1 MSDRTQEAPAES
13 RTPDARSLV
22 AAIREIVAELH
33 PHLDARAGVTLDSS
47 LDRDL
52 GLDSLSRMELLSR
65 LERRFGVTIPEAVM
79 ANAETARELLPALRA
94 GERRRR
100 TAGMVRADGAG
111 HGPETVHGAGAV
123 RGIGTAHGVEA
134 IRGREPTRAGS
145 EAAGDSETAGG
156 SGTPPRSET
165 IHPSEAARLSTAE
178 PEAVEAV
185 EAADAIPT
193 GTSTLLEAVDFHAHR
208 HGDRV
213 HVELY
218 GSTDAPEGE
227 PARITFAALVERAEH
242 LAAGLADRGL
252 APGQSAALML
262 PTGLDYLA
270 TFLAV
275 QMAGAI
281 PVPIYPPAR
290 PSQLE
295 DHVRRHAGILAN
307 ARARTLVT
315 FGPALG
321 VSRLL
326 TAQVPG
332 LDSVLDVAGL
342 DKAGRLRER
351 PALDESS
358 TAFLQ
363 YTSGST
369 GSPKGVVL
377 SHGDVIASLK
387 AMAVAL
393 GATPRD
399 VFVSWLPL
407 YHDMG
412 LIGAWMGSLYYGFP
426 LVLMSPLDFLARPA
440 RWLEAIHRHRGTLSG
455 GPNFAYELCV
465 RRIEPEE
472 AEGLDLSSWRLAF
485 NGAEPVSP
493 DTMDRFTAKFV
504 PCGLPGKAMTP
515 VYGLAEATLGV
526 AFTPIGRGP
535 RVDVVDAEAMA
546 RRGRAAP
553 LPGGDTAADGTPA
566 GGPDGA
572 GPPAGGRQAGGAP
585 AGGPPVHGP
594 HAGEPST
601 GGSSAGGSDV
611 EGPHVGG
618 PSAGGPP
625 SVRPSAGVSSGRVRR
640 FVSCGPPIPGFEVRI
655 VDDRGTE
662 LEERAEGAV
671 EFRGPSTTSGY
682 FRNPAASRALFDGDW
697 LRSGD
702 RGYVAGG
709 ELYLTGRD
717 KDLIVRA
724 GRNLYPYDLE
734 AAVGEIDGVRKGC
747 VAVFAASDPAAGTER
762 LVVVAETREEDAERK
777 REIVE
782 AITHAAA
789 ALIGAGPDEVVLAP
803 PQSVLKTSSGKIRR
817 VAVRELFESGALER
831 GAGSVRMQIARLAL
845 AAARGTVRSWGRRAA
860 RAAYTAY
867 AGAVAAVTFG
877 LAWLVVVVAPGS
889 ERARWRRGRV
899 LCRAAFRALGIRIRV
914 SGASNLDGA
923 ARYVLVANHASY
935 LDGPLLFAAIPA
947 RVGYVVKGELA
958 GNAFLAPL
966 LRALGAEFVNRLDH
980 ERSVAAAAS
989 LADRLARGGS
999 LGFFPEGTLH
1009 RMPGLLPFRLGA
1021 FSIAVEGGARVVPV
1035 TIAGTRSVMRDGQ
1048 WIPRPGPVSVRIAA
1062 PIAPPPAGRPITLD
1076 HGPADESGDES
1087 ATAPIPGPAA
1097 EPSGGPAAGPG
1108 RRPAGVTGREP
1119 LDGSSGDPPDGSSW
1133 ARAVKLRDAARAV
1146 ILAQCGEPDL
1156 GTRLDVL
1163 DALRR
1168 RKREEGME

>member
-1 MSDRTQEAPAES
+1 MSRIRARRQHDPQDYKPRDGGHGSLRYHRLPVPSRGPSAGDLPAMSSAMSNRTKEES
-13 RTPDARSLV
+13 AGSRDLDAQSLV
-22 AAIREIVAELH
+22 AAMREVVTELH
-33 PHLDARAGVTLDSS
+33 PHLGARAEITLDSS

-65 LERRFGVTIPEAVM
+65 LERRFGATIPETVM
-79 ANAETARELLPALRA
+79 ANAETARELLPALLA
-94 GERRRR
+94 GDRRQR
-100 TAGMVRADGAG
+100 
-111 HGPETVHGAGAV
+111 GAV
-123 RGIGTAHGVEA
+123 SVRSREA
-134 IRGREPTRAGS
+134 GLE
-145 EAAGDSETAGG
+145 
-156 SGTPPRSET
+156 
-165 IHPSEAARLSTAE
+165 
-178 PEAVEAV
+178 VV
-185 EAADAIPT
+185 DAIPLDA
-193 GTSTLLEAVDFHAHR
+193 STLLDAVDFHARH
-208 HGDRV
+208 HGDSV
-213 HVELY
+213 HVELHE
-218 GSTDAPEGE
+218 SDRE
-227 PARITFAALVERAEH
+227 PLPITFAALVDRAEH
-242 LAAGLADRGL
+242 IAAGLANRGL
-252 APGQSAALML
+252 SPGQSAALML

-270 TFLAV
+270 TFLGV
-275 QMAGAI
+275 QMAGGI

-290 PSQLE
+290 PSQIE
-295 DHVRRHAGILAN
+295 DHVSRHAGILAN
-307 ARARTLVT
+307 AKARTLVT
-315 FGPALG
+315 FGPAIG

-326 TAQVPG
+326 TARVPG
-332 LDSVLDVAGL
+332 LDSVVDVAAL
-342 DKAGRLRER
+342 DGDGRLGER
-351 PALDESS
+351 PVLDESS

-377 SHGDVIASLK
+377 SHGDVLASLK

-465 RRIEPEE
+465 RRIGPEE

-485 NGAEPVSP
+485 NGAEPVNP
-493 DTMDRFTAKFV
+493 DTMDRFTTKFA
-504 PCGLPGKAMTP
+504 PYGFPDNAMTP

-535 RVDVVDAEAMA
+535 RIETVDADAMA
-546 RRGRAAP
+546 RRARAVP
-553 LPGGDTAADGTPA
+553 PGAGTPA
-566 GGPDGA
+566 E
-572 GPPAGGRQAGGAP
+572 R
-585 AGGPPVHGP
+585 
-594 HAGEPST
+594 T
-601 GGSSAGGSDV
+601 
-611 EGPHVGG
+611 
-618 PSAGGPP
+618 
-625 SVRPSAGVSSGRVRR
+625 RR

-682 FRNPAASRALFDGDW
+682 FRNPAASRALFDGEW

-709 ELYLTGRD
+709 ELYVTGRD

-762 LVVVAETREEDAERK
+762 LVVVAETREEDPARK
-777 REIVE
+777 REIVD
-782 AITHAAA
+782 AITRAGAV
-789 ALIGAGPDEVVLAP
+789 LIGAGPDEIVLAP
-803 PQSVLKTSSGKIRR
+803 PHSVLKTSSGKIRR
-817 VAVRELFESGALER
+817 VAVRELFESGALRR

-845 AAARGTVRSWGRRAA
+845 AATRGTVRSWARGAA
-860 RAAYTAY
+860 RTAYTVY
-867 AGAVAAVTFG
+867 AGVVAAATFG
-877 LAWLVVVVAPGS
+877 LAWLVVVMAPGS
-889 ERARWRRGRV
+889 ERARWRRGRM

-914 SGASNLDGA
+914 SGASNLDSGG
-923 ARYVLVANHASY
+923 RHVLVANHASY
-935 LDGPLLFAAIPA
+935 LDGPLLFAAVPA
-947 RVGYVVKGELA
+947 QVGYVVKGELA
-958 GNAFLAPL
+958 GNVFLAPL

-980 ERSVAAAAS
+980 ERSVADAAS

-1009 RMPGLLPFRLGA
+1009 RMPGLLPFRIGA
-1021 FSIAVEGGARVVPV
+1021 FSVAVEGGARVVPV

-1062 PIAPPPAGRPITLD
+1062 PIAPPSAAPPIRSD
-1076 HGPADESGDES
+1076 HGPADESDDES
-1087 ATAPIPGPAA
+1087 TAAQIPDPA
-1097 EPSGGPAAGPG
+1097 SGPG
-1108 RRPAGVTGREP
+1108 RGPSTGPGSEPADGTSPEP
-1119 LDGSSGDPPDGSSW
+1119 VDGSSGQPPDASSW

-1156 GTRLDVL
+1156 GARLDVL
-1163 DALRR
+1163 DTLRR
-1168 RKREEGME
+1168 RKREEVE

>member
-1 MSDRTQEAPAES
+1 MSDRTQEDPAES
-13 RTPDARSLV
+13 RTLDAQSLV
-22 AAIREIVAELH
+22 AAMREIVAELH
-33 PHLDARAGVTLDSS
+33 PHLGARAGVTLDSS

-65 LERRFGVTIPEAVM
+65 LERRFGVTIPETVM

-100 TAGMVRADGAG
+100 TAR
-111 HGPETVHGAGAV
+111 
-123 RGIGTAHGVEA
+123 TARH
-134 IRGREPTRAGS
+134 
-145 EAAGDSETAGG
+145 
-156 SGTPPRSET
+156 SET
-165 IHPSEAARLSTAE
+165 IHRSEAARLSAAG
-178 PEAVEAV
+178 PEAVETA

-193 GTSTLLEAVDFHAHR
+193 GAATLLEAIDFHARR
-208 HGDRV
+208 HGGRV
-213 HVELY
+213 HVDLY
-218 GSTDAPEGE
+218 GSAGAPEGE

-242 LAAGLADRGL
+242 IAAGLANRGL

-295 DHVRRHAGILAN
+295 DHTRRHAGVLAN

-315 FGPALG
+315 FAPALG

-342 DKAGRLRER
+342 DRDGRLRER

-377 SHGDVIASLK
+377 SHGDVLASLR
-387 AMAVAL
+387 AMAAAL

-465 RRIEPEE
+465 RRIEPDQM
-472 AEGLDLSSWRLAF
+472 EGFDLSSWRLAF
-485 NGAEPVSP
+485 NGAEPVNP

-504 PCGLPGKAMTP
+504 PYGLPGKAMTP

-535 RVDVVDAEAMA
+535 RIDVVDAEAIA

-553 LPGGDTAADGTPA
+553 LPGGTSTDGTPA
-566 GGPDGA
+566 DGPPVA
-572 GPPAGGRQAGGAP
+572 GPSAGGRHAGGAPASGSHVAEPPAEGRQAGGSP
-585 AGGPPVHGP
+585 AGGP
-594 HAGEPST
+594 AGR
-601 GGSSAGGSDV
+601 AL
-611 EGPHVGG
+611 
-618 PSAGGPP
+618 
-625 SVRPSAGVSSGRVRR
+625 R

-662 LEERAEGAV
+662 IEERAEGAV

-682 FRNPAASRALFDGDW
+682 FRNPAANRALFDGEW

-709 ELYLTGRD
+709 ELYVTGRD

-747 VAVFAASDPAAGTER
+747 VAVFAAPDPAAGTER
-762 LVVVAETREEDAERK
+762 LVVVAETRERDAGRRRGIE
-777 REIVE
+777 E
-782 AITHAAA
+782 AIVRAASA
-789 ALIGAGPDEVVLAP
+789 QLGSGPDEVVLAP
-803 PQSVLKTSSGKIRR
+803 PHSVLKTSSGKIRR
-817 VAVRELFESGALER
+817 VAVRELFESGALKR
-831 GAGSVRMQIARLAL
+831 GGRLGADAGRP
-845 AAARGTVRSWGRRAA
+845 A
-860 RAAYTAY
+860 RAGRGPRH
-867 AGAVAAVTFG
+867 GAVV
-877 LAWLVVVVAPGS
+877 
-889 ERARWRRGRV
+889 
-899 LCRAAFRALGIRIRV
+899 
-914 SGASNLDGA
+914 GA
-923 ARYVLVANHASY
+923 AG
-935 LDGPLLFAAIPA
+935 GPRRLHGVCRGGRPGDV
-947 RVGYVVKGELA
+947 RA
-958 GNAFLAPL
+958 G
-966 LRALGAEFVNRLDH
+966 
-980 ERSVAAAAS
+980 
-989 LADRLARGGS
+989 LARGGDGARERARP
-999 LGFFPEGTLH
+999 LAPRAGALPGRVPGPRHPYPGERRIEPGEGRAVRPRRQPRELSRRPATL
-1009 RMPGLLPFRLGA
+1009 RGDSGAGRLRREGRACRQRLPRAAPARARGRVRQPAGSRAQRRRRRVACGPARARRLAGLLPRGHPAPDAGA
-1021 FSIAVEGGARVVPV
+1021 AAVPARRVLRRGG
-1035 TIAGTRSVMRDGQ
+1035 
-1048 WIPRPGPVSVRIAA
+1048 
-1062 PIAPPPAGRPITLD
+1062 
-1076 HGPADESGDES
+1076 
-1087 ATAPIPGPAA
+1087 
-1097 EPSGGPAAGPG
+1097 G
-1108 RRPAGVTGREP
+1108 RRPRRSGHHRRLALGHARRPVDPAPGAGVGPHRRPDRRAAGRFAEP
-1119 LDGSSGDPPDGSSW
+1119 AG
-1133 ARAVKLRDAARAV
+1133 
-1146 ILAQCGEPDL
+1146 
-1156 GTRLDVL
+1156 
-1163 DALRR
+1163 
-1168 RKREEGME
+1168 

>member
-1 MSDRTQEAPAES
+1 MSGRPRRALPGRWPPANNRAMSDRTQEAPAEP
-13 RTPDARSLV
+13 RILDEQSLV
-22 AAIREIVAELH
+22 AAMREIVAELH
-33 PHLDARAGVTLDSS
+33 PHLGARAGVTLDSS

-65 LERRFGVTIPEAVM
+65 LERRFGVMIPEAVM

-100 TAGMVRADGAG
+100 TAGTARTDGAARPSVT
-111 HGPETVHGAGAV
+111 GPDTVETPV
-123 RGIGTAHGVEA
+123 
-134 IRGREPTRAGS
+134 
-145 EAAGDSETAGG
+145 
-156 SGTPPRSET
+156 
-165 IHPSEAARLSTAE
+165 
-178 PEAVEAV
+178 
-185 EAADAIPT
+185 AADAIPT
-193 GTSTLLEAVDFHAHR
+193 GASTLLEAVDFHARR

-218 GSTDAPEGE
+218 GSADAPEGE
-227 PARITFAALVERAEH
+227 PARITFAALVERAER

-342 DKAGRLRER
+342 GKAGRLRER

-465 RRIEPEE
+465 RRIEPEQMD
-472 AEGLDLSSWRLAF
+472 GLDLSSWRLAF

-504 PCGLPGKAMTP
+504 PCGLPGNAMTP

-553 LPGGDTAADGTPA
+553 LPGGTAERA
-566 GGPDGA
+566 
-572 GPPAGGRQAGGAP
+572 
-585 AGGPPVHGP
+585 
-594 HAGEPST
+594 
-601 GGSSAGGSDV
+601 
-611 EGPHVGG
+611 
-618 PSAGGPP
+618 
-625 SVRPSAGVSSGRVRR
+625 RR

-709 ELYLTGRD
+709 ELYVTGRD

-724 GRNLYPYDLE
+724 GHNLYPYDLE

-747 VAVFAASDPAAGTER
+747 VAVFAAADPAAGTER
-762 LVVVAETREEDAERK
+762 LVVVAETREEDPER
-777 REIVE
+777 RRGIEE
-782 AITHAAA
+782 AIVRAAA
-789 ALIGAGPDEVVLAP
+789 AQLGSGPDEVVLAP
-803 PQSVLKTSSGKIRR
+803 PHSVLKTSSGKIRR
-817 VAVRELFESGALER
+817 VAVRELFESGALGR
-831 GAGSVRMQIARLAL
+831 GAGSVRMQVARLAL

-867 AGAVAAVTFG
+867 AAVVAAVTFG
-877 LAWLVVVVAPGS
+877 LAWLVVVIAPGS
-889 ERARWRRGRV
+889 ERARWRRGRA

-914 SGASNLDGA
+914 SGASNLEGA

-980 ERSVAAAAS
+980 ERSVADAVS
-989 LADRLARGGS
+989 LAGRLARGGS

-1021 FSIAVEGGARVVPV
+1021 FSVAVEGGARVVPV

-1048 WIPRPGPVSVRIAA
+1048 WIPRPGPVSVRIAP
-1062 PIAPPPAGRPITLD
+1062 PIAPGSE
-1076 HGPADESGDES
+1076 PADG
-1087 ATAPIPGPAA
+1087 TIPGPADG
-1097 EPSGGPAAGPG
+1097 SGG
-1108 RRPAGVTGREP
+1108 E
-1119 LDGSSGDPPDGSSW
+1119 PPDASSW
-1133 ARAVKLRDAARAV
+1133 TRAVKLRDAARAV

-1163 DALRR
+1163 DTLRR
-1168 RKREEGME
+1168 SKKEEVQ

>member
-1 MSDRTQEAPAES
+1 MSDRAQEASAEPQP
-13 RTPDARSLV
+13 PDAQALV
-22 AAIREIVAELH
+22 AAMREIVAELH
-33 PHLDARAGVTLDSS
+33 PHLGARADVTLDSS

-65 LERRFGVTIPEAVM
+65 LERTFGITIPEAVM
-79 ANAETARELLPALRA
+79 ANAETARELLPALLA
-94 GERRRR
+94 GGRRRR
-100 TAGMVRADGAG
+100 MPA
-111 HGPETVHGAGAV
+111 AV
-123 RGIGTAHGVEA
+123 RDHE
-134 IRGREPTRAGS
+134 TRS
-145 EAAGDSETAGG
+145 
-156 SGTPPRSET
+156 
-165 IHPSEAARLSTAE
+165 
-178 PEAVEAV
+178 

-193 GTSTLLEAVDFHAHR
+193 GAGTLLEAVDFHARR
-208 HGDRV
+208 HGGRV

-218 GSTDAPEGE
+218 GSEGE
-227 PARITFAALVERAEH
+227 PARITFAALVDRAEH
-242 LAAGLADRGL
+242 IAAGLANRGL
-252 APGQSAALML
+252 SPGQSAALML

-290 PSQLE
+290 LSQLE

-307 ARARTLVT
+307 ARTRTLVT
-315 FGPALG
+315 FAPALG
-321 VSRLL
+321 VSKLL

-332 LDSVLDVAGL
+332 LDSVVDVAGL
-342 DKAGRLRER
+342 DRDGRFRER

-465 RRIEPEE
+465 RRIGPEE

-493 DTMDRFTAKFV
+493 DTMARFTAKFT
-504 PCGLPGKAMTP
+504 PYGLPPKAMTP

-535 RVDVVDAEAMA
+535 RIDVVDAEAMA
-546 RRGRAAP
+546 RRSRAAP
-553 LPGGDTAADGTPA
+553 LVGAMPVDGIPA
-566 GGPDGA
+566 GGTSAGGPSADGSHA
-572 GPPAGGRQAGGAP
+572 GGPPAGEQSAGRPHVGEPSAGGLSAEGPHAEGLPAGSPPAP
-585 AGGPPVHGP
+585 ESHAGGPPER
-594 HAGEPST
+594 AL
-601 GGSSAGGSDV
+601 
-611 EGPHVGG
+611 
-618 PSAGGPP
+618 
-625 SVRPSAGVSSGRVRR
+625 R

-655 VDDRGTE
+655 VDGRGTE
-662 LEERAEGAV
+662 LEERAEGSV

-682 FRNPAASRALFDGDW
+682 FRNPAATRALFDGEW

-709 ELYLTGRD
+709 ELYVTGRD

-734 AAVGEIDGVRKGC
+734 AAVGEVDGVRKGC
-747 VAVFAASDPAAGTER
+747 VAVFASPDPAAGTER
-762 LVVVAETREEDAERK
+762 LVVVAETRENDAGRRRAIE
-777 REIVE
+777 E
-782 AITHAAA
+782 AIVRVAAA
-789 ALIGAGPDEVVLAP
+789 ELGAAPDEIVLAP
-803 PQSVLKTSSGKIRR
+803 PHSVLKTSSGKIRR
-817 VAVRELFESGALER
+817 VAVRELFESGALRR
-831 GAGSVRMQIARLAL
+831 GAASVRMQVARLAL
-845 AAARGTVRSWGRRAA
+845 AAAGGTIRSWARRVA
-860 RAAYTAY
+860 RAAYATH
-867 AGAVAAVTFG
+867 AGVVAAATFV
-877 LAWLVVVVAPGS
+877 LVWLGVVVMPGS
-889 ERARWRRGRV
+889 KPARWRRGRM
-899 LCRAAFRALGIRIRV
+899 LARAAFRALGIRIRA
-914 SGASNLDGA
+914 SGLSHMKSGE
-923 ARYVLVANHASY
+923 RYVLVANHASY

-958 GNAFLAPL
+958 ANPFIAPL
-966 LRALGAEFVNRLDH
+966 LRALGVEFVNRLDH
-980 ERSVAAAAS
+980 ERSVADAAS
-989 LADRLARGGS
+989 LAARLARGDA

-1021 FSIAVEGGARVVPV
+1021 FSAAVEGGAHVVPV
-1035 TIAGTRSVMRDGQ
+1035 TITGTRSALRDGQ
-1048 WIPRPGPVSVRIAA
+1048 WIPRPGTVSVRIAP
-1062 PIAPPPAGRPITLD
+1062 PIAPPPAAPPVTPSQGS
-1076 HGPADESGDES
+1076 ADG
-1087 ATAPIPGPAA
+1087 PIPELEDG
-1097 EPSGGPAAGPG
+1097 EL
-1108 RRPAGVTGREP
+1108 E
-1119 LDGSSGDPPDGSSW
+1119 DGSSPEPADAGGRGPSAGPDGEPAGASSW
-1133 ARAVKLRDAARAV
+1133 TRAVKLRDAARAV

-1163 DALRR
+1163 DVLRR
-1168 RKREEGME
+1168 RKKEEGME

>member
-1 MSDRTQEAPAES
+1 MSDRAQEASTSS
-13 RTPDARSLV
+13 RTPDAQSLV
-22 AAIREIVAELH
+22 AAMREVVTELH
-33 PHLDARAGVTLDSS
+33 PHLGARAEITLDSS

-65 LERRFGVTIPEAVM
+65 LEHRFGATIPETVM
-79 ANAETARELLPALRA
+79 ANAETARELLPALL
-94 GERRRR
+94 
-100 TAGMVRADGAG
+100 
-111 HGPETVHGAGAV
+111 
-123 RGIGTAHGVEA
+123 
-134 IRGREPTRAGS
+134 
-145 EAAGDSETAGG
+145 AGDRRQRGAAPVRSREAGLD
-156 SGTPPRSET
+156 R
-165 IHPSEAARLSTAE
+165 
-178 PEAVEAV
+178 V
-185 EAADAIPT
+185 DAIPT
-193 GTSTLLEAVDFHAHR
+193 DASTLLEAVDFHARR

-218 GSTDAPEGE
+218 GSAGAPEGE
-227 PARITFAALVERAEH
+227 PLRVTFAALVDRAEH
-242 LAAGLADRGL
+242 IAAGLANRGL
-252 APGQSAALML
+252 SPGQSAALML

-275 QMAGAI
+275 QIAGAI

-307 ARARTLVT
+307 ARTRTLVT
-315 FGPALG
+315 FAPALG
-321 VSRLL
+321 VSKLL

-332 LDSVLDVAGL
+332 LDSVVDVAGL
-342 DKAGRLRER
+342 DRDGRFRER

-369 GSPKGVVL
+369 GNPKGVVL

-440 RWLEAIHRHRGTLSG
+440 RWLEAIHRRRGTLSG

-465 RRIEPEE
+465 RRIGPEE
-472 AEGLDLSSWRLAF
+472 VEGLDLSSWRLAF

-493 DTMDRFTAKFV
+493 DTMDRFTAKFT
-504 PCGLPGKAMTP
+504 PCGLPPKAMTP

-535 RVDVVDAEAMA
+535 RIDVVDAEAMA
-546 RRGRAAP
+546 RRARAVP
-553 LPGGDTAADGTPA
+553 LPGTVAANGTPPGGPSVDGSHA
-566 GGPDGA
+566 GGSS
-572 GPPAGGRQAGGAP
+572 AGGQSAGR
-585 AGGPPVHGP
+585 P
-594 HAGEPST
+594 HAGEPS
-601 GGSSAGGSDV
+601 AGGQSA
-611 EGPHVGG
+611 EGPHAEGLPAG
-618 PSAGGPP
+618 SPPAPESHAGGPP
-625 SVRPSAGVSSGRVRR
+625 ERALR

-682 FRNPAASRALFDGDW
+682 FRNPAASRALFDGEW

-709 ELYLTGRD
+709 ELYVTGRD

-734 AAVGEIDGVRKGC
+734 AAVGGIDGVRKGC
-747 VAVFAASDPAAGTER
+747 VAVFASPDPAAGTER
-762 LVVVAETREEDAERK
+762 LVVVAETRAEAPERK
-777 REIVE
+777 REIVD
-782 AITHAAA
+782 AIQRTAAA
-789 ALIGAGPDEVVLAP
+789 QLGSGPDEIVLAP
-803 PQSVLKTSSGKIRR
+803 PHSVLKTSSGKIRR
-817 VAVRELFESGALER
+817 VAVRELFESGALRR
-831 GAGSVRMQIARLAL
+831 GAGSVRMQVVRLAL
-845 AAARGTVRSWGRRAA
+845 AAARGTVQSWARRAA
-860 RAAYTAY
+860 RVAY
-867 AGAVAAVTFG
+867 AIHTGMVVAVTFA
-877 LAWLVVVVAPGS
+877 LAWPAVVAIPGS
-889 ERARWRRGRV
+889 ARARWRRGRV
-899 LCRAAFRALGIRIRV
+899 LCKAAFRALGIRIRV
-914 SGASNLDGA
+914 SGAFDPERGG
-923 ARYVLVANHASY
+923 RYVLVANHASY
-935 LDGPLLFAAIPA
+935 LDGPLLFAAVPI

-958 GNAFLAPL
+958 GNVFLAPL
-966 LRALGAEFVNRLDH
+966 LRALGAIFVNRLDH
-980 ERSVAAAAS
+980 ERSVADAAF
-989 LADRLARGGS
+989 LADRLARGDA

-1021 FSIAVEGGARVVPV
+1021 FSVAVAGEASVVPV
-1035 TIAGTRSVMRDGQ
+1035 TIVGSRSALRDGQ
-1048 WIPRPGPVSVRIAA
+1048 WIPRPGTISIRIAA
-1062 PIAPPPAGRPITLD
+1062 PIAPPIRSNEEAPV
-1076 HGPADESGDES
+1076 ESGRLS
-1087 ATAPIPGPAA
+1087 PASGRGAPIEAGGVAPGA
-1097 EPSGGPAAGPG
+1097 PG
-1108 RRPAGVTGREP
+1108 RGSPESGEGSRGASSRTWPDEP
-1119 LDGSSGDPPDGSSW
+1119 DPPDRESPKASGW
-1133 ARAVKLRDAARAV
+1133 GQAVKLRDAARAV

-1163 DALRR
+1163 DVLRR
-1168 RKREEGME
+1168 RKKEEGME

>member
-1 MSDRTQEAPAES
+1 MSDRAQEDPAES

-100 TAGMVRADGAG
+100 TAGTDGA
-111 HGPETVHGAGAV
+111 VYGAGAV
-123 RGIGTAHGVEA
+123 PGPGTAHGVEA
-134 IRGREPTRAGS
+134 IRGREPTHAGS
-145 EAAGDSETAGG
+145 EAAGDSETADGSGAAEGSRAAGG

-165 IHPSEAARLSTAE
+165 IHPSEAACLSTAG
-178 PEAVEAV
+178 PEAVETAEAIEAV
-185 EAADAIPT
+185 EAADAVPT
-193 GTSTLLEAVDFHAHR
+193 GASTLLEAVDFHAHR

-218 GSTDAPEGE
+218 GSADAPEGE
-227 PARITFAALVERAEH
+227 PARITFAALVERAEQ
-242 LAAGLADRGL
+242 LAAGLAGRGL

-377 SHGDVIASLK
+377 SHGDLIASLE

-465 RRIEPEE
+465 RRIEPEQM
-472 AEGLDLSSWRLAF
+472 EGLDLSSWRLAF

-553 LPGGDTAADGTPA
+553 LPGGTAADGTSAGGPAVAGPSAGGRQARGSHTGGPGGTGPPAEGRQAGGSHAGGPGGTGPPAEGRQAGGTPA
-566 GGPDGA
+566 GGPA
-572 GPPAGGRQAGGAP
+572 
-585 AGGPPVHGP
+585 
-594 HAGEPST
+594 
-601 GGSSAGGSDV
+601 
-611 EGPHVGG
+611 
-618 PSAGGPP
+618 
-625 SVRPSAGVSSGRVRR
+625 GRVRR

-709 ELYLTGRD
+709 ELHITGRD

-747 VAVFAASDPAAGTER
+747 VAVFAASDPTAGTER
-762 LVVVAETREEDAERK
+762 LVVVAETREKDAERK

-782 AITHAAA
+782 AITRAAA

-831 GAGSVRMQIARLAL
+831 GAGSVRMQVARLAL

-860 RAAYTAY
+860 RATYTAY
-867 AGAVAAVTFG
+867 AAMVAAVTFG

-914 SGASNLDGA
+914 SGASNLDGV

-947 RVGYVVKGELA
+947 RVGYVIKGELA

-1021 FSIAVEGGARVVPV
+1021 FSVAVEGGARVVPV

-1062 PIAPPPAGRPITLD
+1062 PIAPGSEPSDGTSPGPVDGSGGEPAG
-1076 HGPADESGDES
+1076 A
-1087 ATAPIPGPAA
+1087 
-1097 EPSGGPAAGPG
+1097 
-1108 RRPAGVTGREP
+1108 
-1119 LDGSSGDPPDGSSW
+1119 SSW

>member
-1 MSDRTQEAPAES
+1 MSGRPRRALPGRWPPANNRAMSDRTQEAPAEP
-13 RTPDARSLV
+13 RILDEQSLV
-22 AAIREIVAELH
+22 AAMREIVAELH
-33 PHLDARAGVTLDSS
+33 PHLGARAGVTLDSS

-100 TAGMVRADGAG
+100 TAGTARTDGAARPSVT
-111 HGPETVHGAGAV
+111 GPDTVETPV
-123 RGIGTAHGVEA
+123 
-134 IRGREPTRAGS
+134 
-145 EAAGDSETAGG
+145 
-156 SGTPPRSET
+156 
-165 IHPSEAARLSTAE
+165 
-178 PEAVEAV
+178 
-185 EAADAIPT
+185 AADAIPT
-193 GTSTLLEAVDFHAHR
+193 GASTLLEAVDFHARR

-218 GSTDAPEGE
+218 GSADAPEGE
-227 PARITFAALVERAEH
+227 PARITFAALVERAER

-342 DKAGRLRER
+342 GKAGRLRER

-465 RRIEPEE
+465 RRIEPEQMD
-472 AEGLDLSSWRLAF
+472 GLDLSSWRLAF

-504 PCGLPGKAMTP
+504 PCGLPGNAMTP

-553 LPGGDTAADGTPA
+553 LPGGTAERA
-566 GGPDGA
+566 
-572 GPPAGGRQAGGAP
+572 
-585 AGGPPVHGP
+585 
-594 HAGEPST
+594 
-601 GGSSAGGSDV
+601 
-611 EGPHVGG
+611 
-618 PSAGGPP
+618 
-625 SVRPSAGVSSGRVRR
+625 RR

-709 ELYLTGRD
+709 ELYVTGRD

-734 AAVGEIDGVRKGC
+734 AAVGGVDGVRKGC
-747 VAVFAASDPAAGTER
+747 VAVFASADPAAGTER
-762 LVVVAETREEDAERK
+762 LVVVAETREEDPER
-777 REIVE
+777 RRGIEE
-782 AITHAAA
+782 AITRAAA
-789 ALIGAGPDEVVLAP
+789 AQIGSGPDEVVLAP
-803 PQSVLKTSSGKIRR
+803 PHSVLKTSSGKIRR
-817 VAVRELFESGALER
+817 VAVRELFESGALGR
-831 GAGSVRMQIARLAL
+831 GAGSVRMQVARLAL
-845 AAARGTVRSWGRRAA
+845 AAARGTVRSWAMRAA

-867 AGAVAAVTFG
+867 AAVVAAVTFG
-877 LAWLVVVVAPGS
+877 LAWLVVVIAPGS
-889 ERARWRRGRV
+889 ERARWRRGRA

-914 SGASNLDGA
+914 SGASNLEGA

-947 RVGYVVKGELA
+947 RIGYVVKGELA

-980 ERSVAAAAS
+980 ERSVADAAS
-989 LADRLARGGS
+989 LAGRLARGGS

-1021 FSIAVEGGARVVPV
+1021 FSVAVEGGARVVPV

-1048 WIPRPGPVSVRIAA
+1048 WIPRPGPVSVRIAP
-1062 PIAPPPAGRPITLD
+1062 PIAPSSE
-1076 HGPADESGDES
+1076 PADGTSPDPVDG
-1087 ATAPIPGPAA
+1087 
-1097 EPSGGPAAGPG
+1097 SGG
-1108 RRPAGVTGREP
+1108 E
-1119 LDGSSGDPPDGSSW
+1119 PPDASSW
-1133 ARAVKLRDAARAV
+1133 TRAVKLRDAARAV

-1168 RKREEGME
+1168 RKKEEVQ

>member
-1 MSDRTQEAPAES
+1 MSDRAQEDPAES

-33 PHLDARAGVTLDSS
+33 PHLDAGAGVTLDSS

-100 TAGMVRADGAG
+100 TAG
-111 HGPETVHGAGAV
+111 
-123 RGIGTAHGVEA
+123 TACH
-134 IRGREPTRAGS
+134 S
-145 EAAGDSETAGG
+145 Q
-156 SGTPPRSET
+156 T
-165 IHPSEAARLSTAE
+165 IHGSEAARLSTAG
-178 PEAVEAV
+178 PEAVETP

-193 GTSTLLEAVDFHAHR
+193 GASTLLEAVDFHAHR

-227 PARITFAALVERAEH
+227 PARITFAALVERAER

-377 SHGDVIASLK
+377 SHGDVLASLE

-465 RRIEPEE
+465 RRIEPEQM
-472 AEGLDLSSWRLAF
+472 EGLDLSSWRLAF

-535 RVDVVDAEAMA
+535 RIDVVDAEAIA

-566 GGPDGA
+566 GGPAVA
-572 GPPAGGRQAGGAP
+572 GPPAGGSHAGGPGGAGPPAEGRQAGGTP
-585 AGGPPVHGP
+585 AGGA
-594 HAGEPST
+594 AGR
-601 GGSSAGGSDV
+601 AL
-611 EGPHVGG
+611 
-618 PSAGGPP
+618 
-625 SVRPSAGVSSGRVRR
+625 R

-762 LVVVAETREEDAERK
+762 LVVVAETREADAERR

-782 AITHAAA
+782 AITRAAA

-831 GAGSVRMQIARLAL
+831 GAGSVRMQVARLAL

-935 LDGPLLFAAIPA
+935 LDGPLLFAAVPA

-1021 FSIAVEGGARVVPV
+1021 FSVAVEGGARVVPV

-1048 WIPRPGPVSVRIAA
+1048 WIPRPGPVSVRIAP
-1062 PIAPPPAGRPITLD
+1062 PIAPGSE
-1076 HGPADESGDES
+1076 PADGTSPD
-1087 ATAPIPGPAA
+1087 P
-1097 EPSGGPAAGPG
+1097 
-1108 RRPAGVTGREP
+1108 V
-1119 LDGSSGDPPDGSSW
+1119 DGSSGEPPDGSSW
-1133 ARAVKLRDAARAV
+1133 ARAVKMRDAARAV

-1168 RKREEGME
+1168 RKKEEGME